1 MVHEQTEKPERL
13 RAIIADDV
21 QEMRRSTRL
30 MMTLVPTIEVVAI
43 AHNGRQAIEMARQH
57 KPDIALLDIN
67 MPEMDGLTAIE
78 TLMRENPHM
87 ACVVMSAERD
97 RAYLQRAISV
107 GARGYLIKP
116 FTSDALVSELQRVI
130 KFVETNRQQ
139 VAKVDVV
146 RQQRD
151 DYLFE
156 LATAYRKARRTDD
169 KAIAV
174 YEELANN
181 PNCDKRWLTTLA
193 MIYVIRQMWG
203 KLNILSERL
212 ERQSQR

>member
-1 MVHEQTEKPERL
+1 MGHEQIKTPDRL

-21 QEMRRSTRL
+21 PEMRRSTRL

-43 AHNGRQAIEMARQH
+43 AHNGRQAIEMAREH

-97 RAYLQRAISV
+97 RTYLQRAISV

-116 FTSDALVSELQRVI
+116 FTSDALVSELQRVT
-130 KFVETNRQQ
+130 KVLETQRRQ
-139 VAKVDVV
+139 VAKGDQV
-146 RQQRD
+146 RRQRD
-151 DYLFE
+151 DYLKE
-156 LATAYRKARRTDD
+156 LATTYRKARRTDD
-169 KAIAV
+169 KAIALF
-174 YEELANN
+174 EELAKS
-181 PNCDKRWLTTLA
+181 PNCDRQWLITLA
-193 MIYVIRQMWG
+193 MIYVIRQKWS
-203 KLNILSERL
+203 KLKVLSERL
-212 ERQSQR
+212 ERQA

>member
-1 MVHEQTEKPERL
+1 MTREQENLERL
-13 RAIIADDV
+13 RVIIADDV
-21 QEMRRSTRL
+21 AEMRRSTRL
-30 MMTLVPTIEVVAI
+30 MMTLIPAVEVVAI
-43 AHNGRQAIEMARQH
+43 AHDGRQAVEMARQH
-57 KPDIALLDIN
+57 KADIALLDIN

-78 TLMRENPHM
+78 TLMRENPHIS
-87 ACVVMSAERD
+87 CIVMSAERD
-97 RAYLQRAISV
+97 RVYLQRAISA

-130 KFVETNRQQ
+130 KIVEANRKQ
-139 VAKVDVV
+139 VARVDQV

-151 DYLFE
+151 SYLIE
-156 LATAYRKARRTDD
+156 LATAYRKTRRTDD

-174 YEELANN
+174 YEELAND

-203 KLNILSERL
+203 KLKVLAERL
-212 ERQSQR
+212 EQAAV

>member
-1 MVHEQTEKPERL
+1 MVHEQTGNTERL

-43 AHNGRQAIEMARQH
+43 AHNGRQAIEMAREH

-116 FTSDALVSELQRVI
+116 FTSDALVGELQRVI
-130 KFVETNRQQ
+130 KLVETNRKQ
-139 VAKVDVV
+139 VARVDQV

-151 DYLFE
+151 DYLTE
-156 LATAYRKARRTDD
+156 LATAYRKNRRTDN

-174 YEELANN
+174 YEELAKN
-181 PNCDKRWLTTLA
+181 PNCDKRWLVTLA
-193 MIYVIRQMWG
+193 MIYVIRQMWS
-203 KLNILSERL
+203 KLKLLSERL
-212 ERQSQR
+212 ERQS

>member
-1 MVHEQTEKPERL
+1 MVHEQTGNTERL

-43 AHNGRQAIEMARQH
+43 AHNGRQAIEMAREH

-78 TLMRENPHM
+78 TLLRENPHM

-130 KFVETNRQQ
+130 KLVETNRKQ
-139 VAKVDVV
+139 VARVDQV

-151 DYLFE
+151 EYLTE
-156 LATAYRKARRTDD
+156 LATAYRKARRTDN

-174 YEELANN
+174 YEELAKN
-181 PNCDKRWLTTLA
+181 PDCDKRWLVTLA
-193 MIYVIRQMWG
+193 MIYVIRQMWD
-203 KLNILSERL
+203 KLKILSERL
-212 ERQSQR
+212 ERQA

>member
-1 MVHEQTEKPERL
+1 MIHEQVVKPERL

-43 AHNGRQAIEMARQH
+43 AHNGRQAIEMAREH
-57 KPDIALLDIN
+57 RPHIALLDIN

-116 FTSDALVSELQRVI
+116 FTSDALVSELQRVM
-130 KFVETNRQQ
+130 KVLETQKKQ
-139 VAKVDVV
+139 AAKVDKV

-151 DYLFE
+151 EYLIE
-156 LATAYRKARRTDD
+156 LATSYRKARRTDD

-174 YEELANN
+174 YEELAKN
-181 PNCDKRWLTTLA
+181 PQCDKHWLTTLA
-193 MIYVIRQMWG
+193 MIYVIRQKWG
-203 KLNILSERL
+203 KLKILSERL
-212 ERQSQR
+212 ERQA

>member
-1 MVHEQTEKPERL
+1 MMREQENPDRL
-13 RAIIADDV
+13 RVIIADDV
-21 QEMRRSTRL
+21 AEMRRSTRL
-30 MMTLVPTIEVVAI
+30 MMTLIPAVEVVAI
-43 AHNGRQAIEMARQH
+43 AHNGRQAIEMTRLH

-78 TLMRENPHM
+78 KLMREHPHM
-87 ACVVMSAERD
+87 ACIVMSAERE
-97 RAYLQRAISV
+97 RVYLQRAIAA

-116 FTSDALVSELQRVI
+116 FTSDALVAEFQRVI
-130 KFVETNRQQ
+130 KLVEANKRQ
-139 VAKVDVV
+139 VVKVDQV

-151 DYLFE
+151 EYLIE

-181 PNCDKRWLTTLA
+181 PHCEKHWLTTLA

-203 KLNILSERL
+203 KLKLLAERL
-212 ERQSQR
+212 EQATK

>member
-1 MVHEQTEKPERL
+1 MVHEQTGNTERL

-43 AHNGRQAIEMARQH
+43 AHNGRQAIEMAREH

-130 KFVETNRQQ
+130 KLVETNRKQ
-139 VAKVDVV
+139 VAKVDQV

-151 DYLFE
+151 DYLTE
-156 LATAYRKARRTDD
+156 LATAYRKNRRTDN

-174 YEELANN
+174 YEELAKN
-181 PNCDKRWLTTLA
+181 PNCDKRWLVTLA

-203 KLNILSERL
+203 KLKLLSERL
-212 ERQSQR
+212 ERQS

>member
-1 MVHEQTEKPERL
+1 MAQEHSGKTERL

-43 AHNGRQAIEMARQH
+43 AHNGRQAVEMAREH

-78 TLMRENPHM
+78 TLMRENPYL

-116 FTSDALVSELQRVI
+116 FTSDALVSELQRVM
-130 KFVETNRQQ
+130 KLVETQRRQT
-139 VAKVDVV
+139 VKVDQV

-151 DYLFE
+151 EYLIE

-169 KAIAV
+169 KAIVV
-174 YEELANN
+174 YEELAKN
-181 PNCDKRWLTTLA
+181 PRCGKHWLTTLA
-193 MIYVIRQMWG
+193 MIYVIRQKWG
-203 KLNILSERL
+203 KLKTLSERL
-212 ERQSQR
+212 ERQG

>member
-1 MVHEQTEKPERL
+1 MVLEPTGKPERL

-43 AHNGRQAIEMARQH
+43 AHNGRQAIEMAREH

-116 FTSDALVSELQRVI
+116 FTSDALVNELQRVM
-130 KFVETNRQQ
+130 KLVETQRRQT
-139 VAKVDVV
+139 VKVDQV

-151 DYLFE
+151 DYLIE

-174 YEELANN
+174 YEELAKNAR
-181 PNCDKRWLTTLA
+181 CDKHWLTTLA

-203 KLNILSERL
+203 KLKVLSERL
-212 ERQSQR
+212 ERLS

>member
-1 MVHEQTEKPERL
+1 MVHEQTGKSERL

-43 AHNGRQAIEMARQH
+43 AHNGRQAIEMAREH

-78 TLMRENPHM
+78 TLMRENPHL

-97 RAYLQRAISV
+97 RSYLQRAISV

-130 KFVETNRQQ
+130 KLVETNRKQ
-139 VAKVDVV
+139 VNRVDRV

-151 DYLFE
+151 EYLVE

-169 KAIAV
+169 KAIVV
-174 YEELANN
+174 YEELAKN
-181 PNCDKRWLTTLA
+181 PQCEKQWLTTLA
-193 MIYVIRQMWG
+193 MIYVIRQKWG
-203 KLNILSERL
+203 KLKILSDRL
-212 ERQSQR
+212 ERQS

>member
-1 MVHEQTEKPERL
+1 MVREHTGKTERL

-43 AHNGRQAIEMARQH
+43 AHNGRQAIEMAREY

-78 TLMRENPHM
+78 TLMRENPHL
-87 ACVVMSAERD
+87 ACVVMSAQRE
-97 RAYLQRAISV
+97 RAYLQRAMAV
-107 GARGYLIKP
+107 GAKGYLVKP
-116 FTSDALVSELQRVI
+116 FTSDALVSELQRVTKI
-130 KFVETNRQQ
+130 IEAQKKRVG
-139 VAKVDVV
+139 KVDKV

-151 DYLFE
+151 EYLVE
-156 LATAYRKARRTDD
+156 LATAYRKARRTDA

-174 YEELANN
+174 YEELAKN
-181 PNCDKRWLTTLA
+181 PQCDKHWLVTLA
-193 MIYVIRQMWG
+193 MVYVIRQMWG
-203 KLNILSERL
+203 KLKVLSERL
-212 ERQSQR
+212 ENQS